1 MKVNRMKT
9 SLTTFVTAVL
19 LGALAPA
26 AVHAMSGT
34 KVAQSA
40 PSTGMIDG
48 EVRKVDKDAR
58 KITLR
63 HGEIKQLDMPAM
75 TMVFPVKEPTMLDNV
90 KAGDRVK
97 FQAENVGGKLTVTV
111 IEPVK

>member
-1 MKVNRMKT
+1 VKT
-9 SLTTFVTAVL
+9 SLTTRVAVAL
-19 LGALAPA
+19 LAALVPA
-26 AVHAMSGT
+26 AVYATSQT
-34 KVAQSA
+34 KPAQSG

-75 TMVFPVKEPTMLDNV
+75 TMVFSVREPTMLDKV
-90 KAGDRVK
+90 KAGDKVK
-97 FQAENVGGKLTVTV
+97 FQAEIIGGKLTVTV
-111 IEPVK
+111 IEAAK

>member
-1 MKVNRMKT
+1 MKT
-9 SLTTFVTAVL
+9 SPLTILVAVVSL
-19 LGALAPA
+19 VALTPA
-26 AVHAMSGT
+26 AVHATSQT
-34 KVAQSA
+34 RLAQSA

-75 TMVFPVKEPTMLDNV
+75 TMVFPVKEPTMLDKV
-90 KAGDRVK
+90 KAGDKVK
-97 FQAENVGGKLTVTV
+97 FKAENIGGKLTVTV
-111 IEPVK
+111 IEAAK